1 MNLSAPLGFGLGLV
15 VIAFGVTAGVNAA
28 DVFLNVHAA
37 VIVLGG
43 TLAAALICLP
53 LGTLANLFRVF
64 VSTITGRQKQ
74 KILETVN
81 EIVDI
86 SRAVNEGASIDEAAT
101 RVTSPFFRESLEL
114 VASGGL
120 SGAQL
125 REVLEMRVE
134 QQNEMYKK
142 EGATYKIIGK
152 FPPAFGLVG
161 ATLGMITLLQG
172 LGAPDAF
179 QKLGPSMSVALV
191 ATFYGLIF
199 ANVFIIPVGENL
211 IHAAED
217 DLTIRKIVAHGTLL
231 IKERQ
236 HPMVVSE
243 YLKSYLSPKNR
254 NKMRESI

>member
-1 MNLSAPLGFGLGLV
+1 MNLSAPLGFILGLA
-15 VIAFGVTAGVNAA
+15 VILFGVSSGINAA
-28 DVFLNVHAA
+28 EVFLNVHAA
-37 VIVLGG
+37 VIVIGG

-53 LGTLANLFRVF
+53 FGTLANLLKVF
-64 VSTITGRQKQ
+64 VTTITGRQKQ
-74 KILETVN
+74 KIIDTVN

-101 RVTSPFFRESLEL
+101 RASSPFFRESLEL

-120 SGAQL
+120 DGSQV

-217 DLTIRKIVAHGTLL
+217 DLTIRKIVAHGVLL

-254 NKMRESI
+254 NKMRESM

>member
-15 VIAFGVTAGVNAA
+15 VIAFGVTEGVNAA
-28 DVFLNVHAA
+28 EVFLNVHAA

-43 TLAAALICLP
+43 TLAAAMICLP
-53 LGTLANLFRVF
+53 LGTLANLLRIF
-64 VSTITGRQKQ
+64 VSTITGKQKQ

-211 IHAAED
+211 MHAAED